1 MGTTRGLTA
10 LLSGPSTIKGRTI
23 KKRMGGGGGGAE
35 KKKKKIFA
43 QGQIK
48 WKTIHARQLTLKNIH
63 AMP

>member
-23 KKRMGGGGGGAE
+23 KKRIGGGGGGE
-35 KKKKKIFA
+35 VQKKIFA
-43 QGQIK
+43 QGQII